1 MTYVKTRFS
10 PSFSKKSPR
19 KFTTFSPHS
28 ELPATFSAPALALR
42 AAKEHN
48 TGLVRLRALHVG
60 EVPEYARQ
68 AHDDGEIFGGAA
80 YAQAGGAA
88 AVEFLLRKSAVRL
101 LNPFEDA

>member
-10 PSFSKKSPR
+10 RSFSKKSPR
-19 KFTTFSPHS
+19 KFTTFFPHS
-28 ELPATFSAPALALR
+28 ELPVTFSAPALALR

-60 EVPEYARQ
+60 EVPEYARCTRRRQ
-68 AHDDGEIFGGAA
+68 DMGGAA